1 MSMTEMPVVAS
12 ALLINEVGLHARP
25 AVKLTQLAKSFAA
38 TVELALEPDGPWVD
52 AKSPVRIMRVKA
64 VKGTLLHFRASG
76 SDADAAVGALV
87 HLVARGFDVRRRG
100 PEAVSVPLPWWEA
113 PVGAP
118 APSPTPAAL

>member
-1 MSMTEMPVVAS
+1 MSMTETPFVAS
-12 ALLINEVGLHARP
+12 ALLTNEVGLHARP

-64 VKGTLLHFRASG
+64 AKGTLLHFRASG

-87 HLVARGFDVRRRG
+87 DLVARGFD
-100 PEAVSVPLPWWEA
+100 ED
-113 PVGAP
+113 VGEGADHV
-118 APSPTPAAL
+118 